1 MTVQAKTIN
10 VPTEVVEISEEL
22 GARYDICPE
31 LIQSI
36 CWRES
41 RFTED
46 AVGGACVG
54 IMQINPRFFRDRMD
68 RLSVTDLYDA
78 KQNMA
83 VATDYLADLFE
94 KHEDAA
100 AVLMIYHGEHD
111 VERKMEDGKIS
122 SYASEILEVSSQL
135 EEKED

>member
-1 MTVQAKTIN
+1 MTVHAESIE
-10 VPTEVVEISEEL
+10 VPRDVIGISEDL
-22 GARYDICPE
+22 GAQYDICPE
-31 LIQSI
+31 LIQAI
-36 CWRES
+36 CFKES
-41 RFTED
+41 RFQSD
-46 AVGGACVG
+46 AENGVCVG
-54 IMQINPRFFRDRMD
+54 IMQVSPSWHKDRMD
-68 RLSVTDLYDA
+68 RLSVTDLYDS

-94 KHEDAA
+94 EHEDAA

-122 SYASEILEVSSQL
+122 SYAREILEVSSQL

>member
-1 MTVQAKTIN
+1 
-10 VPTEVVEISEEL
+10 
-22 GARYDICPE
+22 
-31 LIQSI
+31 
-36 CWRES
+36 
-41 RFTED
+41 
-46 AVGGACVG
+46 
-54 IMQINPRFFRDRMD
+54 MQINPKFFRDRMD
-68 RLSVTDLYDA
+68 RLSITDLYDS

-94 KHEDAA
+94 EHEDTA

-122 SYASEILEVSSQL
+122 SYAREILEVSSQL